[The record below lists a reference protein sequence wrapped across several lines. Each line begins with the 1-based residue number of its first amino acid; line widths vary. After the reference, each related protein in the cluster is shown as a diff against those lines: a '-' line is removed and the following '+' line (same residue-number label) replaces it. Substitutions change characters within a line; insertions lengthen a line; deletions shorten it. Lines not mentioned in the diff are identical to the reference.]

1 VNDRTWLDGD
11 WQPTTGAPASGAA
24 PEALLHEDAEAKLA
38 PKVWAS
44 VFGAL
49 TLLCVAGLFLGEGW
63 GLVSTGFG
71 ALVFGALAVLAWHTG
86 RSSAT
91 RTVRWDAEGIV
102 DQDMFR
108 TRRIPWPAIARF
120 ERINSAARRQADYD
134 HAARDHG
141 APRPKGFRP
150 KSIWVWTAFAADGQ
164 TLLELI
170 EPMQPPEAFEAL
182 KARIGLT
189 IKELRAGVAGPMH
202 ATRPAHPRGS
212 ARSTP
217 P

>member
-1 VNDRTWLDGD
+1 MNDRTWLDGD
-11 WQPTTGAPASGAA
+11 WQPTPGSERTPGAAPA

-49 TLLCVAGLFLGEGW
+49 TLLCVVGLFLGEGW
-63 GLVSTGFG
+63 GLVSTSFG
-71 ALVFGALAVLAWHTG
+71 ALVFGALAALAWHTG

-91 RTVRWDAEGIV
+91 RSVRWDAEGIV

-120 ERINSAARRQADYD
+120 ERVNSAARRQADYD
-134 HAARDHG
+134 HASRDHG
-141 APRPKGFRP
+141 APRPKGLRP

-164 TLLELI
+164 TLLGLI

-182 KARIGLT
+182 KARIEFT
-189 IKELRAGVAGPMH
+189 TKRRKPS
-202 ATRPAHPRGS
+202 S
-212 ARSTP
+212 A
-217 P
+217 